1 MKPEYHQ
8 SKLKFYYSCPKMFT
22 LSQDHDPEFGSG
34 TEMIMREGQL
44 FEGYVLGFKDD
55 KNEKE
60 LIGRKKPET
69 IQFIKNQAEY
79 VRGILG
85 GMEYNGKLLN
95 SYVKLQHD
103 LPEYSLVG
111 EADHIGQIN
120 WAIIKLIHPE
130 AIPEEK
136 TINDLK
142 YTGDIQ
148 RVWWEKQNFA
158 DYFQALMYVGIHFL
172 NTGELLP
179 FVYIVVEN
187 SYIPP
192 LMRIEKVF
200 IQESDIRTKLLPFI
214 DKVHSDLFKEP
225 IPSFETCAGG
235 KNKGRCW
242 FLQHCQEGR
251 AFMAGYKLMDF
262 LKLNYEKSG
271 DY

>member
-1 MKPEYHQ
+1 MKPQYHQ
-8 SKLKFYYSCPKMFT
+8 SKLKHYYTCPKMFA
-22 LSQDHDPEFGSG
+22 LSQYNEPDFRAG
-34 TEMIMREGQL
+34 TEMVLREGQL
-44 FEGYVLGFKDD
+44 FEGYVLGFKED

-69 IQFIKNQAEY
+69 IQFIKDQAGY
-79 VRGILG
+79 IKGLF
-85 GMEYNGKLLN
+85 GKGN

-111 EADHIGQIN
+111 EADHIGQLN

-130 AIPEEK
+130 AIPEEI

-172 NTGELLP
+172 NTKELLP
-179 FVYIVVEN
+179 FVYIVVED
-187 SYIPP
+187 SYNPP
-192 LMRIEKVF
+192 LIRIEKVH
-200 IQESDIRTKLLPFI
+200 ICESDITTKLLPFI
-214 DKVHSDLFKEP
+214 DKVHNDLFKDP
-225 IPSFETCAGG
+225 NPSFETCAGG

-242 FLQHCQEGR
+242 FLQHCHEGR
-251 AFMAGYKLMDF
+251 AFMAGYKHVDF
-262 LKLNYEKSG
+262 LDKDFKKSI
-271 DY
+271 